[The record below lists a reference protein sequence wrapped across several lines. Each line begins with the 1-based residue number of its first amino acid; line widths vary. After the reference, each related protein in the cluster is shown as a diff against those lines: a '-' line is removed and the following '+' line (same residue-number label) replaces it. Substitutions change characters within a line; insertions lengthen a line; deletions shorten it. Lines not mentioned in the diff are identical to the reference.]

1 MSVEQAELS
10 QTFYSANDYQNFVF
24 KTTPLNENT
33 KFKLE
38 QQCEFVFAPPTPW
51 WFGWTCPD
59 SLNCNLYLYKP
70 HKESRESVAT
80 GCSLQ
85 TGNIKVVNEVSD
97 TNIRGHN

>member
-51 WFGWTCPD
+51 
-59 SLNCNLYLYKP
+59 
-70 HKESRESVAT
+70 
-80 GCSLQ
+80 
-85 TGNIKVVNEVSD
+85 
-97 TNIRGHN
+97 